1 MPALDWIGIVSL
13 FGVAV
18 SINWWLGKS
27 YFDRME
33 KRFDGQDKR
42 FERLE
47 AIMLGLVADVSLMKG
62 AMGIYP
68 TARAKAGSG
77 E

>member
-1 MPALDWIGIVSL
+1 MPPLDWIGIVTL

-18 SINWWLGKS
+18 SINWWVVKS
-27 YFDRME
+27 YFDR
-33 KRFDGQDKR
+33 QDKR
-42 FERLE
+42 FDRQE

-68 TARAKAGSG
+68 VAKAKAGSG